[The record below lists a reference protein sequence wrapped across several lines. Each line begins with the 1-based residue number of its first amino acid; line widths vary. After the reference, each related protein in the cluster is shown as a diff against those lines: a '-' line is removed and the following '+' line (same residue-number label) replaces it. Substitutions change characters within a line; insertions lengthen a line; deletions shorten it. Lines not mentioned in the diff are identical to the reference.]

1 MVCDCTGLPPGE
13 LMRMITPCV
22 FLSLNAACS
31 ALLIFSALASL
42 PGAMMPFSSTI
53 AVCFLPLARSAR
65 PSQSISATR
74 RNVMYA
80 KVRNL
85 KKIPQRRRR
94 FCSTSASVAS
104 FVTRSR
110 SQEPLLSVICKSFE
124 VNVAVALFH
133 QHLHE
138 RTAAAGAADA
148 AAGLGLIRRAVRGAE
163 KVAPVGVE
171 KYSFL
176 PVEFHLD
183 VRAAVQIPLHRSLVP
198 HHERRRLLAEI
209 LHLEAHPAP
218 GIE

>member
-13 LMRMITPCV
+13 LIRMITPCV

-31 ALLIFSALASL
+31 AVLIFSALASL

-65 PSQSISATR
+65 PSQSTKATSTK
-74 RNVMYA
+74 VMYA

-85 KKIPQRRRR
+85 KKMPQRRRR
-94 FCSTSASVAS
+94 FCSASASMAS
-104 FVTRSR
+104 LVTSSR
-110 SQEPLLSVICKSFE
+110 SQEPLLSVIFESFE

-133 QHLHE
+133 PHLHE
-138 RTAAAGAADA
+138 RAAAAGAADA
-148 AAGLGLIRRAVRGAE
+148 AAGLRFVRRAMRRADQ
-163 KVAPVGVE
+163 VAAIGVE

-183 VRAAVQIPLHRSLVP
+183 MRAAVEVAVHAALIT
-198 HHERRRLLAEI
+198 HHEGRRLLAEV
-209 LHLEAHPAP
+209 LDLEAHAR
-218 GIE
+218 